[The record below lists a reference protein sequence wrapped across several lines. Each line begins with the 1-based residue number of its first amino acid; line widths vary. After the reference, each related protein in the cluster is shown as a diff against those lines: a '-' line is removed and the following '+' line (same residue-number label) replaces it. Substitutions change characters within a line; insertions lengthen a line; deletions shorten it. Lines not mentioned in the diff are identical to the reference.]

1 MRQGDMLP
9 PPLKGGDRPST
20 AASGGRAQ
28 GGSSCEAIRGGIPDL
43 CYSTGAR
50 SNEAVGESLSATLS
64 PRGRGA
70 CLQLLIA
77 GLLFCTTGAS
87 CTRTMRSPFAA
98 WQPPAPQ
105 VLMTGSSLEQ
115 VIAAVNANAARIQ
128 SIQTN
133 NASITVPGM
142 PGIPLLGGKIAAQ
155 RPGRFH
161 LVAGTAL
168 TGDEVDMGSND
179 DHFWFWVKRNEPPA
193 MFYARH
199 DQFAG
204 SAAQQLMPIEPQ
216 WLLDAI
222 GFAEFRPG
230 DVHNGPRPLGNGKVE
245 IDSVMQTRTG
255 QLTKRT
261 VVDATRAL
269 VLEQHVY
276 DARGTLVASAV
287 AKKHRYYEKLNINL
301 PEDVTIRIPA
311 SDLSLSIAMG
321 SVEVNTL
328 GENPQLWA
336 MPSKPGTPLTDL
348 GATQAN
354 AAMPRMGDQIA
365 DANWY
370 GPGPAGGQLPPAA
383 MPGPA
388 ASAPSTA
395 SPPAMPES
403 ATAPV
408 AAGSTP
414 QFLQP
419 SGIELPAA
427 SVAQQPAS
435 PGVQQLPAAG
445 VTSSGAFM
453 R

>member
-1 MRQGDMLP
+1 MRQGDV
-9 PPLKGGDRPST
+9 DCRPAPNWTS
-20 AASGGRAQ
+20 A
-28 GGSSCEAIRGGIPDL
+28 GGI
-43 CYSTGAR
+43 
-50 SNEAVGESLSATLS
+50 
-64 PRGRGA
+64 
-70 CLQLLIA
+70 CLLLA
-77 GLLFCTTGAS
+77 FVFCTSGAS

-105 VLMTGSSLEQ
+105 VLMTGSSLDQ

-133 NASITVPGM
+133 NASIAVPGM

-179 DHFWFWVKRNEPPA
+179 QQFWFWVKRNEPPA
-193 MFYARH
+193 LFYSRH

-204 SAAQQLMPIEPQ
+204 SAAQRMMPIEPQ

-230 DVHNGPRPLGNGKVE
+230 DAHTGPTALGSGRVE
-245 IDSVMQTRTG
+245 IQSVMQTRTG
-255 QLTKRT
+255 RLTKRT

-276 DARGTLVASAV
+276 DQQGTLVASAV
-287 AKKHRYYEKLNINL
+287 AKTHKYYDKLNINL
-301 PEDVTIRIPA
+301 PDDVEIRIPA
-311 SDLSLSIAMG
+311 SELSLSISMG
-321 SVEVNTL
+321 TVEINTL

-336 MPSKPGTPLTDL
+336 MPSKPGVPLVDL
-348 GATQAN
+348 GASQAN
-354 AAMPRMGDQIA
+354 AATPRMGDQIT

-370 GPGPAGGQLPPAA
+370 GPGPAVGQIQT
-383 MPGPA
+383 G
-388 ASAPSTA
+388 A
-395 SPPAMPES
+395 SPVSVPIAP
-403 ATAPV
+403 PV
-408 AAGSTP
+408 AAYATPSQTAAAPHGITPAP
-414 QFLQP
+414 QFIHP
-419 SGIELPAA
+419 SGVELPAA
-427 SVAQQPAS
+427 SVARQNPY
-435 PGVQQLPAAG
+435 PGVRQLPAGG
-445 VTSSGAFM
+445 VTGSASLT

>member
-1 MRQGDMLP
+1 MRQGVVDF
-9 PPLKGGDRPST
+9 RPAPNWTS
-20 AASGGRAQ
+20 A
-28 GGSSCEAIRGGIPDL
+28 GGI
-43 CYSTGAR
+43 C
-50 SNEAVGESLSATLS
+50 
-64 PRGRGA
+64 
-70 CLQLLIA
+70 
-77 GLLFCTTGAS
+77 LLFALVFCTSGAS

-105 VLMTGSSLEQ
+105 VLMTGSSLDQ

-179 DHFWFWVKRNEPPA
+179 QQFWFWVKRNEPPA
-193 MFYARH
+193 LFYSRH

-204 SAAQQLMPIEPQ
+204 SAAQRMMPIEPQ

-230 DVHNGPRPLGNGKVE
+230 DAHTGPRALGSGRVE
-245 IDSVMQTRTG
+245 IQSMMQTRTG
-255 QLTKRT
+255 RLTKRT

-276 DARGTLVASAV
+276 DQQGTLVASAV
-287 AKKHRYYEKLNINL
+287 AKTHKYYDKLNINL
-301 PEDVTIRIPA
+301 PDDVEIRIPA
-311 SDLSLSIAMG
+311 SELSLSIAMG
-321 SVEVNTL
+321 TVEINTL
-328 GENPQLWA
+328 GENPQLWT
-336 MPSKPGTPLTDL
+336 MPSKPGVPLVDL
-348 GATQAN
+348 GASQAN
-354 AAMPRMGDQIA
+354 AATPRMGDQIT

-370 GPGPAGGQLPPAA
+370 GPGPAVGQIQT
-383 MPGPA
+383 G
-388 ASAPSTA
+388 A
-395 SPPAMPES
+395 SPVSVPISPPVTAYPTPSQTAAAPQRITPA
-403 ATAPV
+403 
-408 AAGSTP
+408 P
-414 QFLQP
+414 QFIHP
-419 SGIELPAA
+419 SGVELPAA
-427 SVAQQPAS
+427 SVARQNPY
-435 PGVQQLPAAG
+435 PGVQQLPAGG
-445 VTSSGAFM
+445 VTGSASLT

>member
-1 MRQGDMLP
+1 MRQGVVDF
-9 PPLKGGDRPST
+9 RPAPDWTS
-20 AASGGRAQ
+20 A
-28 GGSSCEAIRGGIPDL
+28 GGI
-43 CYSTGAR
+43 
-50 SNEAVGESLSATLS
+50 
-64 PRGRGA
+64 
-70 CLQLLIA
+70 CLLLA
-77 GLLFCTTGAS
+77 LVFCTSGAS

-105 VLMTGSSLEQ
+105 VLMTGSSLDQ

-179 DHFWFWVKRNEPPA
+179 QQFWFWVKRNEPPA
-193 MFYARH
+193 LFYSRH

-204 SAAQQLMPIEPQ
+204 SAAQRMMPIEPQ

-230 DVHNGPRPLGNGKVE
+230 DAHTGPTALGSGRVE
-245 IDSVMQTRTG
+245 IQSVMQTRTG
-255 QLTKRT
+255 RLTKRT

-276 DARGTLVASAV
+276 DQQGTLVASAV
-287 AKKHRYYEKLNINL
+287 AKTHKYYDKLNINL
-301 PEDVTIRIPA
+301 PDDVEIRIPA
-311 SDLSLSIAMG
+311 SELSLSIAMG
-321 SVEVNTL
+321 TVEINTL
-328 GENPQLWA
+328 GENPQLWT
-336 MPSKPGTPLTDL
+336 MPSKPGVPLVDL
-348 GATQAN
+348 GASQAN
-354 AAMPRMGDQIA
+354 AATPRMGDQIT

-370 GPGPAGGQLPPAA
+370 GPGPAVGQIQT
-383 MPGPA
+383 G
-388 ASAPSTA
+388 A
-395 SPPAMPES
+395 SPVSVPIAP
-403 ATAPV
+403 PV
-408 AAGSTP
+408 AAYTTPSQTTAAPQRITPAP
-414 QFLQP
+414 QFIHP
-419 SGIELPAA
+419 SGVELPAA
-427 SVAQQPAS
+427 SVARQNPY
-435 PGVQQLPAAG
+435 PGVQQLPAGG
-445 VTSSGAFM
+445 VTGSASLT